1 VLLAIFISLPV
12 FVIFQGR
19 GLTIVAAVLEGE
31 HRDRHEDAEIARLR
45 IQDMMKREKVKG
57 FTEVIIGRNVG
68 DAIGY
73 L

>member
-1 VLLAIFISLPV
+1 MLLIK
-12 FVIFQGR
+12 GR

-31 HRDRHEDAEIARLR
+31 HRDKKDDAELARLR
-45 IQDMMKREKVKG
+45 IQEMMKREKVKG
-57 FTEVIIGRNVG
+57 FTEVIIGRNIG